1 MTPDRLDWLK
11 ANKAIRAKA
20 FKKGCAVRG
29 SPGRA
34 SENWIGVIVGSE
46 LHPNGNA
53 PFPDGRDYWQ
63 VRWMEREQS
72 PIGHLAK
79 APIIGHLS
87 EQLVILE
94 N

>member
-20 FKKGCAVRG
+20 LKKGCAVRG

-34 SENWIGVIVGSE
+34 SEYWIGVIVGNE
-46 LHPNGNA
+46 
-53 PFPDGRDYWQ
+53 PFTDGRDYWQ

-72 PIGHLAK
+72 PIGNLAK
-79 APIIGHLS
+79 APVIGNLS

-94 N
+94 G